1 MSKIGIAT
9 DTTSCLPPKLVKEYD
24 IRIMPVGLAT

>member
-9 DTTSCLPPKLVKEYD
+9 DQSQPLRC
-24 IRIMPVGLAT
+24 